1 MDDSPEEEGQQK
13 AEFKIFAKIEWKDT
27 TASKNPTGKVKTT
40 TSKINSPSSQKKNND
55 LDFRTWWGGL
65 TW

>member
-40 TSKINSPSSQKKNND
+40 TSRK
-55 LDFRTWWGGL
+55 
-65 TW
+65 